1 MKTKFHQLKTV
12 LVICCSVI
20 VFQSCLKDTI
30 TEKYTFFRPV
40 YKTKEA
46 VMNNIKSGTPQAIVE
61 TGKLFIKGNYVF
73 LNDVN
78 RGVHILDYT
87 NPTAPVKVAFI
98 DVPGNIDMAVRGNTL
113 YVDCYTS
120 LIALDITNPL
130 NVQKTTVINGVF
142 PHRVYWNFQQDTSR
156 IITEWVRVDTIIKN
170 KNVSTGDMRFDG
182 MMFQTFNGGSL
193 LASGSGGVAN
203 GIGGS
208 MARFGLLNE
217 RLYTVSNRDIK
228 VFNTSVAATPTYVN
242 TVATGVSDIETIFP
256 FGNHLFLGSNTGMH
270 IFNVSNP
277 NTPVK
282 TGLFTHAR
290 VCDPVIADQ
299 NFAYVTLRSGNTCAG
314 FTNQLD
320 VVDISTLSN
329 PTLLKTYP
337 LKNPHGLSKDGN
349 TLFICDGADGLKIF
363 NAANVSNI
371 TLLKTIGNMETY
383 DVIAQNGY
391 ALVVAKNGL
400 HCVDYR
406 NMNNIQLIS
415 TVSINNK

>member
-1 MKTKFHQLKTV
+1 MQTKMHQLKAI
-12 LVICCSVI
+12 LIICCSV
-20 VFQSCLKDTI
+20 VFFQSCLKDTV
-30 TEKYTFFRPV
+30 TEKYTFYRPV
-40 YKTKEA
+40 YKTKEQ
-46 VMNNIKSGTPQAIVE
+46 VMNNIKSGSPKAIVE
-61 TGKLFIKGNYVF
+61 TGKIFIKGNYVF

-78 RGVHILDYT
+78 RGVHILDYS
-87 NPTAPVKVAFI
+87 NPMAPVKVAFV
-98 DVPGNIDMAVRGNTL
+98 DVPGNVDMAVRGNIL

-120 LIALDITNPL
+120 LVALDISNPL
-130 NVQKTTVINGVF
+130 NVQKTTVLNGVF
-142 PHRVYWNFQQDTSR
+142 PHRVYWNFQQDTSLV
-156 IITEWVRVDTIIKN
+156 ITEWIRVDTIIRN
-170 KNVSTGDMRFDG
+170 RDYNNGNIRFDG
-182 MMFQTFNGGSL
+182 MMFPTFNGGTA
-193 LASGSGGVAN
+193 LASGTSVTN

-228 VFNTSVAATPTYVN
+228 VFNTSFPATPTYVN
-242 TVATGVSDIETIFP
+242 TVATGVNDIETIFP

-270 IFNVSNP
+270 IFNVNNP

-290 VCDPVIADQ
+290 VCDPVIADA
-299 NFAYVTLRSGNTCAG
+299 NFAFVTLRSGTMCQG

-320 VVDISTLSN
+320 VVDISTISN

-337 LKNPHGLSKDGN
+337 LTNPHGLSKDGN

-363 NAANVSNI
+363 NASNVQNLALI
-371 TLLKTIGNMETY
+371 KTIGNMETY
-383 DVIAQNGY
+383 DVIANGGY

-400 HCVDYR
+400 HCIDYR
-406 NMNNIQLIS
+406 NLNNIQLIS

>member
-1 MKTKFHQLKTV
+1 MQTKIHQLKAI
-12 LVICCSVI
+12 LIICCSV
-20 VFQSCLKDTI
+20 VFFQSCLKDTV
-30 TEKYTFFRPV
+30 TEKYTFYRPV
-40 YKTKEA
+40 YKTKEQ
-46 VMNNIKSGTPQAIVE
+46 VMNNIKSGAPKAIIE
-61 TGKLFIKGNYVF
+61 TGKIFIKGNYVF

-87 NPTAPVKVAFI
+87 NPTAPIKVAFV
-98 DVPGNIDMAVRGNTL
+98 DVPGNVDMAVRGNIL

-120 LIALDITNPL
+120 LVALDITNPL
-130 NVQKTTVINGVF
+130 NVQKTTVLNGVF
-142 PHRVYWNFQQDTSR
+142 PHRVYWNFQQDTSLV
-156 IITEWVRVDTIIKN
+156 ITEWIRVDTIIKN
-170 KNVSTGDMRFDG
+170 RDYNNGNVRFDG
-182 MMFQTFNGGSL
+182 MLFSTFNGGNT
-193 LASGSGGVAN
+193 LASGASATN

-228 VFNTSVAATPTYVN
+228 VFNTSIPATPTYVN
-242 TVATGVSDIETIFP
+242 TVATGVNDIETIFP

-270 IFNVSNP
+270 IFNVNNP
-277 NTPVK
+277 NSPVK

-290 VCDPVIADQ
+290 VCDPVIADA
-299 NFAYVTLRSGNTCAG
+299 NFAFVTLRSGTMCQG

-320 VVDISTLSN
+320 IVDISTISN

-337 LKNPHGLSKDGN
+337 LTNPHGLSKDGN

-363 NAANVSNI
+363 NASNVQNI
-371 TLLKTIGNMETY
+371 ALIKTISNMETY
-383 DVIAQNGY
+383 DVIANSGY

-400 HCVDYR
+400 HCIDYR
-406 NMNNIQLIS
+406 NLNNIQLIS